1 MFGEQVLEVDRLEF
15 AQAVEVRCWS
25 RGFIQCLIPERWITD
40 FSCHAAVNFPPALPD
55 AMDGVGVE
63 ECDVWRKIGGGNS
76 RLTFPALSCVVH
88 GSGVDQG
95 QAVPKKRTIIQVIQE
110 ACEKCLLF
118 TAQND

>member
-15 AQAVEVRCWS
+15 AQPVEVRCWS
-25 RGFIQCLIPERWITD
+25 RGFIQGLIPARWITD
-40 FSCHAAVNFPPALPD
+40 FSCHAAFNFPPALPD

-88 GSGVDQG
+88 GSSVDQG
-95 QAVPKKRTIIQVIQE
+95 EAVSARSIIQFMLNS
-110 ACEKCLLF
+110 AKL
-118 TAQND
+118 T